1 MNTGK
6 ELVAR
11 RADGKTRLRRK
22 WESVVGT
29 EESVC
34 IIHMYVTFKEQT
46 SLEKELK

>member
-1 MNTGK
+1 MNIGK
-6 ELVAR
+6 VLVGR
-11 RADGKTRLRRK
+11 RADGKMRFRRK

-46 SLEKELK
+46 SLEKN